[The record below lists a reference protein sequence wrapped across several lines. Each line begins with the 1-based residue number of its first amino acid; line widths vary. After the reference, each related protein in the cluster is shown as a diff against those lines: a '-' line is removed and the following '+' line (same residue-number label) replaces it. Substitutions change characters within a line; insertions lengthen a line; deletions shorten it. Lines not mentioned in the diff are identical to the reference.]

1 MLDILRKIFPSANQ
15 RRISE
20 YTKIVN
26 KINAL
31 EEEMSSKDE
40 IFFKELHFDEK
51 PDEEKFSHIFASVRE
66 ASVRTLGLRHF
77 DCQMIGGLVLKDG
90 NIAEMKTGEGKT
102 LVATLPAVLNALNG
116 KKVYVVTVNDYLAER
131 DAAWMAPI
139 YEYFGLKVSALTST
153 QSFEEKKSS
162 YESNIIYCT
171 SSELGFDYLR
181 DNMVLF
187 RNQKSQADLNF
198 AIIDEVD
205 SILID
210 EARTPLIISGATDDD
225 ASAYPVFL
233 KLIPN
238 LKQQLRE
245 GTDEEPLSEE
255 EKGDFLIDEKGRSVE
270 LTENGFEKVEN
281 FLVNRNMIKEDESLY
296 TTNNLKFLKYIQAT
310 LKANYLFEKDV
321 HYVKE
326 GNKVVL
332 IDDNTGRKLPGRRI
346 SEGVHQAL
354 ECKEKVPIQ
363 QETQTLAS
371 TTFQN
376 YFRLF
381 DQISGMTG
389 TADTEAAEFKQIYNM
404 SVVVIPTNQTMVR
417 EDVNDVVYVN
427 EEDKYSA
434 LLTEIKEINKKEA
447 PILVGTASIESSEK
461 VSSILKKAGIK
472 HQVLNAKYHEKE
484 AMIIEE
490 AGRPGAITIATN
502 MAGRGTDIVLGGKK
516 ENDKEWNKN
525 HQKVI
530 DAGGLHVIGTER
542 HESRRIDNQ
551 LRGRSGRQG
560 DPGYSKFFL
569 SLDDTVLRLF
579 IDENRKQLFSRLSE
593 GMDDSS
599 IEHPL
604 LNGAIANAQKKIE
617 NRNFEIRKQILEYD
631 DVSND
636 QRQAIYSLRNQLLE
650 EDEISETINEMITFE
665 FKRVT
670 NQYIPLE
677 SVESQWKA
685 KDLENFLSE
694 NYGLKTNIAATIND
708 DKSLIPETIN
718 DLITEKAH
726 SMYKEKYESLGDNRL
741 MLEKEIMLQVL
752 DVHWKEHLAEIDHLR
767 GSIGLRAYAQKNP
780 KNEFKQ
786 EAYSMFEMML
796 DEIDSETVR
805 ILFSIQ
811 FANEEMMANLKQP
824 KQEEVVLEKPEA
836 INEDLQSNQPAS
848 TSEEKQNPQTVT
860 RDEPKYGRN
869 EIVKITNGQETKE
882 LKYKKALSLIESGEW
897 KII

>member
-1 MLDILRKIFPSANQ
+1 MLDLLRKIFPSANQ

-20 YTKIVN
+20 YTKIVK

-40 IFFKELHFDEK
+40 NFFKELHFDEK

-131 DAAWMAPI
+131 DASWMAPI

-404 SVVVIPTNQTMVR
+404 SVVVIPTNQTMIR

-427 EEDKYSA
+427 EEDKYRA

-516 ENDKEWNKN
+516 EDDKEWNQN

-636 QRQAIYSLRNQLLE
+636 QRLTVYELRNFFLEDNDNEKLIFEYLDNLLE
-650 EDEISETINEMITFE
+650 
-665 FKRVT
+665 K
-670 NQYIPLE
+670 
-677 SVESQWKA
+677 
-685 KDLENFLSE
+685 
-694 NYGLKTNIAATIND
+694 IAD
-708 DKSLIPETIN
+708 
-718 DLITEKAH
+718 
-726 SMYKEKYESLGDNRL
+726 
-741 MLEKEIMLQVL
+741 
-752 DVHWKEHLAEIDHLR
+752 
-767 GSIGLRAYAQKNP
+767 
-780 KNEFKQ
+780 
-786 EAYSMFEMML
+786 
-796 DEIDSETVR
+796 
-805 ILFSIQ
+805 
-811 FANEEMMANLKQP
+811 
-824 KQEEVVLEKPEA
+824 
-836 INEDLQSNQPAS
+836 
-848 TSEEKQNPQTVT
+848 
-860 RDEPKYGRN
+860 
-869 EIVKITNGQETKE
+869 
-882 LKYKKALSLIESGEW
+882 KALPEDQNKYW
-897 KII
+897 NFDDFTKKIGRAHV